1 MKASLRACGVVLAW
15 SVFFGASSFGQ
26 GKTLLQTY
34 KGPLQVKIVYNSGK
48 EMTDRIVSYDGRLK
62 KIQLGTTTISLPNK
76 VNLERGGHLQKWW
89 SRDTQART
97 KFPKFPTES
106 GLYAGR
112 LISYYKQRFPAEVN
126 AIVYSWPDAAR
137 KVFFDLANEQY
148 DDKILQAARPY
159 AYRALNFHEIPP
171 NLFPI
176 HDNCLIFAQALL
188 AKEQFNEA
196 FNLLYSLNLAKLDEY
211 GYREFSETAL
221 GLAGKMIAA
230 NPASAKHVQ
239 TLLAKVNIR
248 DDANDH
254 QAYLELCDA
263 LRRAKQYG
271 EAVSEYGRLQ
281 AVLARSPRSPL
292 KNLVGIWP
300 IYCRFKQSEDHMT
313 NGAKYAAAAANPSLT
328 PEQKA
333 QYAAASRQLSGY
345 ANQFFNAAEQPLLK
359 LADSPPKRQSNEYSL
374 YKLLR
379 AIHKDL
385 NARRQEDLTR
395 ALQAAAQQA
404 AAAGQEDD
412 ARARMAQAASATA
425 EAAESRRQSVQE
437 VTEGIV
443 MARVGLD
450 WLPESLLMAGGAYTK
465 LAARQ
470 IAEHE
475 KLSASGRPDE
485 IEKSRKSINGYLE
498 AARNVYDQVDRFFKG
513 KPVAAEALKLKAALP
528 AGV

>member
-1 MKASLRACGVVLAW
+1 M
-15 SVFFGASSFGQ
+15 
-26 GKTLLQTY
+26 
-34 KGPLQVKIVYNSGK
+34 
-48 EMTDRIVSYDGRLK
+48 
-62 KIQLGTTTISLPNK
+62 
-76 VNLERGGHLQKWW
+76 
-89 SRDTQART
+89 
-97 KFPKFPTES
+97 
-106 GLYAGR
+106 
-112 LISYYKQRFPAEVN
+112 
-126 AIVYSWPDAAR
+126 
-137 KVFFDLANEQY
+137 
-148 DDKILQAARPY
+148 
-159 AYRALNFHEIPP
+159 
-171 NLFPI
+171 
-176 HDNCLIFAQALL
+176 
-188 AKEQFNEA
+188 
-196 FNLLYSLNLAKLDEY
+196 
-211 GYREFSETAL
+211 
-221 GLAGKMIAA
+221 
-230 NPASAKHVQ
+230 
-239 TLLAKVNIR
+239 NIR

-333 QYAAASRQLSGY
+333 QYAAASRNSAY

-359 LADSPPKRQSNEYSL
+359 LADSPPKRQSNEYSFTSCAS
-374 YKLLR
+374 YTQG
-379 AIHKDL
+379 L

-395 ALQAAAQQA
+395 APQAAAQQA

-498 AARNVYDQVDRFFKG
+498 AARNVYDQVDRFQG
-513 KPVAAEALKLKAALP
+513 SRRC
-528 AGV
+528 

>member
-1 MKASLRACGVVLAW
+1 
-15 SVFFGASSFGQ
+15 
-26 GKTLLQTY
+26 
-34 KGPLQVKIVYNSGK
+34 
-48 EMTDRIVSYDGRLK
+48 
-62 KIQLGTTTISLPNK
+62 
-76 VNLERGGHLQKWW
+76 
-89 SRDTQART
+89 
-97 KFPKFPTES
+97 
-106 GLYAGR
+106 
-112 LISYYKQRFPAEVN
+112 
-126 AIVYSWPDAAR
+126 
-137 KVFFDLANEQY
+137 
-148 DDKILQAARPY
+148 
-159 AYRALNFHEIPP
+159 
-171 NLFPI
+171 
-176 HDNCLIFAQALL
+176 
-188 AKEQFNEA
+188 
-196 FNLLYSLNLAKLDEY
+196 
-211 GYREFSETAL
+211 
-221 GLAGKMIAA
+221 MIAA

-412 ARARMAQAASATA
+412 ARARWLKLPPPPPKPQKAAAN
-425 EAAESRRQSVQE
+425 
-437 VTEGIV
+437 
-443 MARVGLD
+443 
-450 WLPESLLMAGGAYTK
+450 PC
-465 LAARQ
+465 
-470 IAEHE
+470 
-475 KLSASGRPDE
+475 
-485 IEKSRKSINGYLE
+485 RKSPKVSSWLALAWTGCPNPSSWPE
-498 AARNVYDQVDRFFKG
+498 APTPNSPPDKSPNM
-513 KPVAAEALKLKAALP
+513 KNSPLP
-528 AGV
+528 GAPTK